1 MLNHSLSTP
10 ILSLQKG
17 GQFAAIL
24 RGQFVRLFHWKVE
37 NGKVNLSISY
47 LIKILEFHNLDL
59 LSFFKIVDLSIRK

>member
-24 RGQFVRLFHWKVE
+24 RGQFVRLFQIKAKHK
-37 NGKVNLSISY
+37 NSFRNFQSITH
-47 LIKILEFHNLDL
+47 LPL
-59 LSFFKIVDLSIRK
+59 LQWQF